1 MIMNYL
7 YESNVEDMKS
17 DEFYSYLKYLEELNN
32 TQVGRA
38 K

>member
-1 MIMNYL
+1 MNYL
-7 YESNVEDMKS
+7 YGSNVGDMKP